1 MRKLK
6 KVELVGKTR
15 LIPGVG
21 HVVMA
26 DEMHEYVAEACEK
39 VGLDWFEA
47 ADSALV
53 IGELVTGDLAGLHA
67 TEAADANEGADTGEA
82 AAANGAAADK
92 ANVGTGTR
100 KKK

>member
-6 KVELVGKTR
+6 NVELVGKTR

-26 DEMHEYVAEACEK
+26 AEMHEYVAEACEK

-47 ADSALV
+47 ED
-53 IGELVTGDLAGLHA
+53 GELVTGELV
-67 TEAADANEGADTGEA
+67 TGELVTGELVTSD
-82 AAANGAAADK
+82 ANGAAADK

-100 KKK
+100 KRK